1 MIDINWEEFKIF
13 KQSSSKKDDNFEVL
27 LDFLKSYYNMT
38 NPVEM
43 YDTMINDE
51 IAPLMLE
58 KRSMQSV
65 ADLEKHLYKHFNEE

>member
-1 MIDINWEEFKIF
+1 MTEINWEEFKIF
-13 KQSSSKKDDNFEVL
+13 KQSSDKKDDNFEVL

-43 YDTMINDE
+43 YDTMVNDD

-58 KRSMQSV
+58 KRDMYSA
-65 ADLEKHLYKHFNEE
+65 ADLEKHLYKHFNE